1 LAWSCSNSRAK
12 WATAVDK
19 EGYAGVT
26 VRRKAE
32 AGAINAAL
40 DPYRERLNVALEASV
55 RAARA
60 SSPHT
65 PAVAPLLD
73 DFYGQVEYHF
83 GWRAAD
89 LSPTRSQ
96 PGKLLRP
103 ALLLAACELAAVHA
117 GADQQGVDD
126 AVTRAIPAAIGVELV
141 HNFSLIHDD
150 IEDGDEARHHRA
162 TLWKVWG
169 EAHAINTGDG
179 VFAMARLELLRLIEC
194 GVAPSLVVE
203 LAELLDRTCL
213 ALCEGQYLDMRF
225 ERSQKVSAEM
235 YLAMIGRKTAA
246 LMACAAQMGGRLGA
260 PADPAVAKRLR
271 DFGDAL
277 GVAFQVRDD
286 LLGIWEARDLGKS
299 AGGDVRRKKM
309 TLPVLLALDSATPTD
324 RETLLHVY
332 TSAGQA
338 TEQEIETAL
347 AIFERVSARER
358 ARAILQAHC
367 EVARQ
372 ALESVATDAP
382 SAQDAYRALSSL
394 LAFVAAEAA

>member
-1 LAWSCSNSRAK
+1 M
-12 WATAVDK
+12 
-19 EGYAGVT
+19 T

-32 AGAINAAL
+32 ADAINAAL
-40 DPYRERLNVALEASV
+40 DPYRERLNAALETSV
-55 RAARA
+55 HDMRA
-60 SSPHT
+60 ST
-65 PAVAPLLD
+65 PQTAAVAPLLD
-73 DFYGQVEYHF
+73 AFYGQVEYHF

-89 LSPTRSQ
+89 LSPTHSQ

-117 GADQQGVDD
+117 GADQQVAAD
-126 AVTRAIPAAIGVELV
+126 AVMRAIPAAIGVELV

-150 IEDGDEARHHRA
+150 IEDGDEARHHRP

-179 VFAMARLELLRLIEC
+179 VFAMARLEVLRLIER
-194 GVAPSLVVE
+194 GVAPALVVE

-225 ERSQKVSAEM
+225 ERSQKVTAEM

-260 PADPAVAKRLR
+260 PADPAVAERLR

-299 AGGDVRRKKM
+299 AAGDVRRKKM
-309 TLPVLLALDSATPTD
+309 TLPLILALDHATSMD
-324 RETLLHVY
+324 RERLTHVY
-332 TSAGQA
+332 TSPGPA
-338 TEQEIETAL
+338 TEPEIESVL
-347 AIFERVSARER
+347 VILERVSARER

-367 EVARQ
+367 EAARQ

-394 LAFVAAEAA
+394 LAFVAAEAS

>member
-1 LAWSCSNSRAK
+1 
-12 WATAVDK
+12 
-19 EGYAGVT
+19 VT

-32 AGAINAAL
+32 TDAINAAL
-40 DPYRERLNVALEASV
+40 DPYRERLNAALETSV
-55 RAARA
+55 HDMRA
-60 SSPHT
+60 ST
-65 PAVAPLLD
+65 PQTAAVAPLLD
-73 DFYGQVEYHF
+73 AFYGQVEYHF

-89 LSPTRSQ
+89 LSPIRSQ

-117 GADQQGVDD
+117 GADPQGAAD

-179 VFAMARLELLRLIEC
+179 VFAMARLELLRLIER
-194 GVAPSLVVE
+194 GVAPALVVE

-225 ERSQKVSAEM
+225 ERSQEVTAEM

-246 LMACAAQMGGRLGA
+246 LMACAAQMGARLGA
-260 PADPAVAKRLR
+260 PADPAVAARLR
-271 DFGDAL
+271 DFGEAL

-299 AGGDVRRKKM
+299 AAGDVRRKKM
-309 TLPVLLALDSATPTD
+309 TLPLILALDHATSMD
-324 RETLLHVY
+324 RETLTHVY
-332 TSAGQA
+332 TSPGPA
-338 TEQEIETAL
+338 TEPEIETVL
-347 AIFERVSARER
+347 AILERVSARER

-367 EVARQ
+367 EAARQ
-372 ALESVATDAP
+372 ALASVATDTA